1 MTATGK
7 EKELPLVM
15 IVRLQQTYKQI
26 IDYIHYYRNNMKIKI
41 EVEIDTENQQ
51 DLNTVEELVENVKEL
66 IERVQDEE

>member
-1 MTATGK
+1 
-7 EKELPLVM
+7 M

-41 EVEIDTENQQ
+41 ELEIDTENQQ